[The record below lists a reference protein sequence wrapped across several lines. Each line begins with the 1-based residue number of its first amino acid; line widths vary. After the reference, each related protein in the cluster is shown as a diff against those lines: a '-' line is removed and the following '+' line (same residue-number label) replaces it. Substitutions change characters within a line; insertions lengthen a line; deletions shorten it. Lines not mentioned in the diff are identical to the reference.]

1 VNGPSSRPGGDRET
15 RLRLHV
21 GIYRR
26 LLVLYPRPFRRVYG
40 RDMVQVFR
48 DRLRD
53 EVGTGRHR
61 HVALFWL
68 WAVGDLL
75 RTAPRER
82 VRSLIEE
89 RASAVSE
96 GGFGMFRFIVRRVL
110 ISIPVVLLASI
121 LVFVVIRSSIDP
133 LGGCAINP
141 RQTPESCARLKH
153 DLGLDRPMYVQY
165 VTWFAHFTQGDWGK
179 SLLSN
184 RPVLPDIRDALANTL
199 VLGIIATVFSLLVG
213 VSIGVYSALRQYSLF
228 DQVSTGGAFVGLSI
242 PNFWFALLLQIFFGL
257 TLTRWLGL
265 HAPVLPIAGLYSP
278 GHVGFDLV
286 DRLRHLVLPMLVLA
300 VQIIAVYS
308 RYMRASMLE
317 VLHSDYLRTARAKGL
332 RERRVVVRHA
342 MRNALIPLTTQ
353 LALDVGAIFGGLI
366 ITEQIFEYPG
376 MGRFFI
382 NAFGRGDFQQVL
394 PWVMVTV
401 FAVILFNLI
410 ADIMYAVLD
419 PRIRY
424 A

>member
-1 VNGPSSRPGGDRET
+1 MIDRDSRLARHAG
-15 RLRLHV
+15 L
-21 GIYRR
+21 YRR
-26 LLVLYPRPFRRVYG
+26 LLVLYPNGFRREFAG
-40 RDMVQVFR
+40 DMVQLFR

-53 EVGTGRHR
+53 RAAGGRVGP
-61 HVALFWL
+61 VAGVWM
-68 WAVGDLL
+68 WAVGDLV

-82 VRSLIEE
+82 VRSLVEE
-89 RASAVSE
+89 RRGAIS
-96 GGFGMFRFIVRRVL
+96 GGRSGMFRFIVRRVL
-110 ISIPVVLLASI
+110 ISIPVLLVASI
-121 LVFVVIRSSIDP
+121 LVFVVIRTSIDP
-133 LGGCAINP
+133 LGACNIAP
-141 RQTPESCARLKH
+141 HQTPGSCARLKH
-153 DLGLDRPMYVQY
+153 ELGLDRGLFVQY
-165 VTWFAHFTQGDWGK
+165 TTWFGHFARGDWGR
-179 SLLSN
+179 SVLSN
-184 RPVLPDIRDALANTL
+184 RPVLPDIRTALANSL
-199 VLGIIATVFSLLVG
+199 VLGLVATAVSLVIG
-213 VSIGVYSALRQYSLF
+213 VSVGVYSALRQYSWF
-228 DQVSTGGAFVGLSI
+228 DHVSTGGAFLGLSI
-242 PNFWFALLLQIFFGL
+242 PNFWFALLLQIFFGVML
-257 TLTRWLGL
+257 TQLL
-265 HAPVLPIAGLYSP
+265 HLHNPLLPTAGLYTP
-278 GHVGFDLV
+278 GHEGFDLI
-286 DRLRHLVLPMLVLA
+286 DRLRHLILPMLVLA

-342 MRNALIPLTTQ
+342 MRNALIPLSTQ

-401 FAVILFNLI
+401 FAIILFNMV

-424 A
+424 G

>member
-1 VNGPSSRPGGDRET
+1 VKGSPEGQWKPGLVRHA
-15 RLRLHV
+15 RL
-21 GIYRR
+21 YRR
-26 LLVLYPRPFRRVYG
+26 LLVLYPARFRHEYG
-40 RDMVQVFR
+40 RDMVQVFQ

-53 EVGTGRHR
+53 EATTGRPGR
-61 HVALFWL
+61 VAVFWF
-68 WAVGDLL
+68 WAVGDLV

-82 VRSLIEE
+82 MRAMVEE
-89 RASAVSE
+89 RGAIS
-96 GGFGMFRFIVRRVL
+96 GGRSGMFRYIVRRVL
-110 ISIPVVLLASI
+110 ISVPVLLLASI

-133 LGGCAINP
+133 LGACSLNP
-141 RQTPESCARLKH
+141 RQTPAGCARLKH
-153 DLGLDRPMYVQY
+153 ELGLDRSMVVQY
-165 VTWFAHFTQGDWGK
+165 TTWFGHFARGDWGR
-179 SLLSN
+179 SLLSD
-184 RPVLPDIRDALANTL
+184 RPVFPDIRTALANSL
-199 VLGIIATVFSLLVG
+199 LLGIIATVLSLLIG
-213 VSIGVYSALRQYSLF
+213 VAVGVYSALRQYSWF
-228 DQVSTGGAFVGLSI
+228 DQVSTGGAFIGLSI
-242 PNFWFALLLQIFFGL
+242 PNFWFALLLQIFFGVEL
-257 TLTRWLGL
+257 TKWLHL
-265 HAPVLPIAGLYSP
+265 HSPVLPIAGLYTP
-278 GHVGFDLV
+278 GHAGFDLV
-286 DRLRHLVLPMLVLA
+286 DRLRHLVLPILVLG

-317 VLHSDYLRTARAKGL
+317 VLHSDYLRTARAKGI

-353 LALDVGAIFGGLI
+353 LALDISAIFGGLI

-401 FAVILFNLI
+401 FAIIAFNLI

-424 A
+424 G

>member
-1 VNGPSSRPGGDRET
+1 VAGEG
-15 RLRLHV
+15 RLARHTGL
-21 GIYRR
+21 YRR
-26 LLVLYPRPFRRVYG
+26 LLVLYPWRFRREYG
-40 RDMVQVFR
+40 NDMVQVFR

-53 EVGTGRHR
+53 EAAAGRPGR
-61 HVALFWL
+61 VAVFWV
-68 WAVGDLL
+68 WAVGDLV

-82 VRSLIEE
+82 VRSLVEE
-89 RASAVSE
+89 RAGAIS
-96 GGFGMFRFIVRRVL
+96 GGRSGMFRYILRRVL
-110 ISIPVVLLASI
+110 VSIPVVLLASI
-121 LVFVVIRSSIDP
+121 LVFVVVRTTIDP
-133 LGGCAINP
+133 LGGCVLNP
-141 RQTPESCARLKH
+141 RQSADSCARLKH
-153 DLGLDRPMYVQY
+153 DLGLDRSMFMQY
-165 VTWFAHFTQGDWGK
+165 TTWFTHFARGDWGR
-179 SLLSN
+179 SVLSN
-184 RPVLPDIRDALANTL
+184 RAVLPDIRTALVNTL
-199 VLGIIATVFSLLVG
+199 FLGLIATILSLAVG
-213 VSIGVYSALRQYSLF
+213 LFIGVYSALRQYSWF
-228 DQVSTGGAFVGLSI
+228 DQLTTGGAFVGLSI
-242 PNFWFALLLQIFFGL
+242 PNFWFALLLQIFFGVQL
-257 TLTRWLGL
+257 TKWLHL
-265 HAPVLPIAGLYSP
+265 HSPVLPIAGLYTP

-286 DRLRHLVLPMLVLA
+286 DRIRHLILPMMVLA

-317 VLHSDYLRTARAKGL
+317 VLHSDYLRTARAKGI

-401 FAVILFNLI
+401 FAIILFNLV

-424 A
+424 G

>member
-1 VNGPSSRPGGDRET
+1 LARHAG
-15 RLRLHV
+15 L
-21 GIYRR
+21 YRR
-26 LLVLYPRPFRRVYG
+26 LLFLYPRRFRREYG
-40 RDMVQVFR
+40 GDMVQVFR
-48 DRLRD
+48 DRFRD
-53 EVGTGRHR
+53 QEGAAAPGG
-61 HVALFWL
+61 VAAFWL
-68 WAVGDLL
+68 WAAGDLL

-82 VRSLIEE
+82 VRSLVEE
-89 RASAVSE
+89 HATAIS
-96 GGFGMFRFIVRRVL
+96 GGRSGMFRYIVRRVL
-110 ISIPVVLLASI
+110 VSIPVVLLASI
-121 LVFVVIRSSIDP
+121 LVFVVVRSSIDP
-133 LGGCAINP
+133 LGACALNP

-153 DLGLDRPMYVQY
+153 QLGLDRPMYTQY
-165 VTWFAHFTQGDWGK
+165 MTWFGHFAQGDWGR

-184 RPVLPDIRDALANTL
+184 RPVLPDIRTAVANTL
-199 VLGIIATVFSLLVG
+199 FLGIIATVLSLAVG
-213 VSIGVYSALRQYSLF
+213 MFIGVYSALRQYSWF
-228 DQVSTGGAFVGLSI
+228 DQLSTSGAFVGLSI
-242 PNFWFALLLQIFFGL
+242 PNFWFALLLQIFFGVA
-257 TLTRWLGL
+257 LTRWFHL
-265 HAPVLPIAGLYSP
+265 HGPVLPIAGLYTP

-353 LALDVGAIFGGLI
+353 VALDVGAIFGGLI

-382 NAFGRGDFQQVL
+382 SAFGRGDFQQIL
-394 PWVMVTV
+394 PWMMITV
-401 FAVILFNLI
+401 FAVIVFNLV
-410 ADIMYAVLD
+410 ADIMYAILD

-424 A
+424 S